1 LGVVE
6 GDCGEF
12 DDPMFVTRLTRSL
25 KKENTRSRADV
36 GTGNYLDEGKFFH
49 L

>member
-1 LGVVE
+1 VFVE

-12 DDPMFVTRLTRSL
+12 DDDVRDKADAKPEE
-25 KKENTRSRADV
+25 ENTRSRADV